1 MSAIFRLQLLSG
13 ISVYTPISE
22 FLVLG
27 NLSNTDPGI
36 PNFPLEFLIPVGRQS
51 FTPSI
56 APKPLNIAYF
66 GSLNLQ
72 LFTPAQPQ
80 PPFTPIDWRGPD
92 ATTKPYQLREN
103 TPPLNI
109 NLFPPPTPLPE
120 GKQSFANPTQP
131 SPYIGFDFV
140 SFSRSTSLPVGQ
152 QSYVAA
158 TPPTIPASWWQ
169 TNLTIT
175 TLNVVGLPPGKSVIT
190 ANNPVVAPTSF
201 QQQNIITQTLASA
214 TVTPVGK
221 TSASPSIAATPYN
234 AALFPNLLTGTS
246 QVIPLPDGEESYV
259 NPVAPKP
266 YLGFTYPNIL
276 TSTLSST
283 PPFPAI
289 SARFHFTQP
298 TAPFRAFQQTNL
310 LETTLADRP
319 VGQQSFS
326 ATIPAKQPPAS
337 FFDQTIFLEELPPA
351 PIGQQNWSESRSAK
365 VYASSFEQ
373 LNIVIRDVAPFNNF
387 AWFATQQPSAIPTT
401 FAQERH
407 TYYYRPDV
415 PGDGSTTKWNANYL
429 AGLRAK
435 RDLLAKSSKERQM
448 LDAEI
453 LALMAKY
460 RDDDDGFMTF
470 PLEDVLAKQQADEDD
485 LIIALMMSM

>member
-1 MSAIFRLQLLSG
+1 MSLLLLFTGAGTAASTELLQYSRELLQ
-13 ISVYTPISE
+13 PA
-22 FLVLG
+22 FA
-27 NLSNTDPGI
+27 
-36 PNFPLEFLIPVGRQS
+36 PL
-51 FTPSI
+51 
-56 APKPLNIAYF
+56 PKPQAYF

-72 LFTPAQPQ
+72 LFPPPPAPS
-80 PPFTPIDWRGPD
+80 PFTPVDWRGPD
-92 ATTKPYQLREN
+92 LTTKPYQLREN

-120 GKQSFANPTQP
+120 GKQSFVNPTQP
-131 SPYIGFDFV
+131 RPYIGFDFV

-158 TPPTIPASWWQ
+158 TPTPIPASWWQ

-190 ANNPVVAPTSF
+190 ANNPVVAATSF

-214 TVTPVGK
+214 AVTPVGK

-351 PIGQQNWSESRSAK
+351 PIGQQNWSESRATK
-365 VYASSFEQ
+365 IYASSFEQ
-373 LNIVIRDVAPFNNF
+373 LNTVILAQAPFNNF
-387 AWFATQQPSAIPTT
+387 AWIATQQPSTPPN
-401 FAQERH
+401 FFLQERH
-407 TYYYRPDV
+407 TNYYQPDV
-415 PGDGSTTKWNANYL
+415 QGDGSTTKWNSNYL

-435 RDLLAKSSKERQM
+435 RDRLAKQSKERQM

-453 LALMAKY
+453 QALMARY
-460 RDDDDGFMTF
+460 RDDDGFFTF
-470 PLEDVLAKQQADEDD
+470 PLEEVLAKQQADEDE